1 VPNIFDVA
9 AAAGV
14 SHQTVSR
21 FLKGDP
27 TVRPATRE
35 RIEQAVARLGYRPNA
50 AARALASRRTRTIGL
65 ITVGLPLYGPSST
78 THGFNHA
85 ARAAGWDVSIAALEQ
100 TGAAEVRHAV
110 DALLGQDVQALVV
123 VAPTPEVADAFARLA
138 LDVPLVTTVPSG
150 IPGAVTVGI
159 DHRAAA
165 ASAVA
170 HLAQLGH
177 REIVHVAG
185 PEEWI
190 EARERERGWHEECD
204 RRGLGPQEVLRG
216 DWTAG
221 GGAAVGR
228 RLAAGGAPAAIF
240 STNDQTA
247 LGLLAAFAEAGVRV
261 PDDVSVVGFDD
272 IPEAAYFVPALTTVR
287 QDFGALGER
296 LMHRLADLLDDGP
309 DPEPAAV
316 TLAAELVVRASTRP
330 A

>member
-1 VPNIFDVA
+1 MPNIFDVA

-27 TVRPATRE
+27 TVRAATRE
-35 RIEQAVARLGYRPNA
+35 RIEDAVARLGYRPNA

-85 ARAAGWDVSIAALEQ
+85 ARAAGWDVSIAVLEQ
-100 TGAAEVRHAV
+100 TGAADVRHV
-110 DALLGQDVQALVV
+110 LDALLGQDVQALVL
-123 VAPTPEVADAFARLA
+123 VAPTPEVAEAVAHVA
-138 LDVPLVTTVPSG
+138 LEVPVVTTVPRG
-150 IPGAVTVGI
+150 IPGAIAVGV

-165 ASAVA
+165 ALAVA
-170 HLAQLGH
+170 HLADLGH

-185 PEEWI
+185 PEDWI
-190 EARERERGWHEECD
+190 EAQERERGWREECG
-204 RRGLGPQEVLRG
+204 RRGLAAPRVLRG

-221 GGAAVGR
+221 GGASIGR
-228 RLAAGGAPAAIF
+228 RLAAGGAPSAIF
-240 STNDQTA
+240 SANDQTA

-261 PDDVSVVGFDD
+261 PEDVSVVGFDD
-272 IPEAAYFVPALTTVR
+272 IPEAAYFVPPLTTVR

-296 LMHRLADLLDDGP
+296 LMHRLAALLSDEA
-309 DPEPAAV
+309 EPAAD
-316 TLAAELVVRASTRP
+316 AALPAALVVRASTRP
-330 A
+330 AP

>member
-1 VPNIFDVA
+1 MPNIFDVA

-27 TVRPATRE
+27 TVRPQTRE
-35 RIEQAVARLGYRPNA
+35 RIEEAVERLGYRPNA

-65 ITVGLPLYGPSST
+65 VSVGLPLYGPSST

-100 TGAAEVRHAV
+100 TAAPEVRHAV

-123 VAPTPEVADAFARLA
+123 VAPTPEVADALA
-138 LDVPLVTTVPSG
+138 ALAIDVPLVTTVPSG
-150 IPGAVTVGI
+150 IPGAATVGI
-159 DHRAAA
+159 DHAAA
-165 ASAVA
+165 AALAVD
-170 HLAQLGH
+170 HLADLGH

-185 PEEWI
+185 PEDWI
-190 EARERERGWHEECD
+190 EARERERGWREACA
-204 RRGLGPQEVLRG
+204 RRGVTAPTVLRG

-228 RLAAGGAPAAIF
+228 TLAAAGAPSAIF
-240 STNDQTA
+240 SANDQTA
-247 LGLLAAFAEAGVRV
+247 LGLLSAFAEAGIRV
-261 PDDVSVVGFDD
+261 PADVSVVGYDD

-296 LMHRLADLLDDGP
+296 LMHRLAALLDDRP
-309 DPEPAAV
+309 DEEPAA
-316 TLAAELVVRASTRP
+316 LAAELVIRSSTAP
-330 A
+330 AA